1 MALYPDVQAKAQ
13 AELDT
18 VIGSERLP
26 KLSDRDAL
34 PYVMAVIREVLR
46 WHPVV
51 NLSEPAFP
59 IQAEAPRI

>member
-1 MALYPDVQAKAQ
+1 MALHPDVKAKAQ

-34 PYVMAVIREVLR
+34 PYVMAVVREVLR
-46 WHPVV
+46 WRPVI
-51 NLSEPAFP
+51 NLSEPAF
-59 IQAEAPRI
+59 RSLD